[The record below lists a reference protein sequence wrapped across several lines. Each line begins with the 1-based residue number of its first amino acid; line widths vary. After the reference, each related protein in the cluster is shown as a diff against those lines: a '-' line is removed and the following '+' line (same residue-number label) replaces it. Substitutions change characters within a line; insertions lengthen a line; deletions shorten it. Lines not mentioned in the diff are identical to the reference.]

1 MKNKTE
7 EVNEKMLKAQAMEK
21 ALEQVFRE
29 SEIEIVNDSE
39 AHRGHGGYSDGETHF
54 KLIIKSPK
62 FVGMSLLQRHRT
74 VHEAL
79 GPDLISQIHAL
90 ELQLTEK

>member
-1 MKNKTE
+1 
-7 EVNEKMLKAQAMEK
+7 MLKAQAMEK
-21 ALEQVFRE
+21 ALEQVFQE

-54 KLIIKSPK
+54 KLIIKSPT
-62 FVGMSLLQRHRT
+62 FVGMSLLQRHRA

>member
-1 MKNKTE
+1 MS
-7 EVNEKMLKAQAMEK
+7 KAQAMET
-21 ALEQVFRE
+21 ALEQVFQE

-62 FVGMSLLQRHRT
+62 FIGMSRLQT
-74 VHEAL
+74 VSYTH
-79 GPDLISQIHAL
+79 
-90 ELQLTEK
+90 LTLPTICSV

>member
-1 MKNKTE
+1 MS
-7 EVNEKMLKAQAMEK
+7 KAKAIKK
-21 ALEQVFRE
+21 ALDQVFYE
-29 SEIEIVNDSE
+29 SEIEIINDSE

-54 KLIIKSPK
+54 KLCIKSSK
-62 FVGMSLLQRHRT
+62 FVGMSLLQRHRA

-79 GPDLISQIHAL
+79 GSDLLSQIHAL

>member
-1 MKNKTE
+1 
-7 EVNEKMLKAQAMEK
+7 MLKAQAMEE
-21 ALEQVFRE
+21 ALEQVFQE

-54 KLIIKSPK
+54 KLKIKSPK

-90 ELQLTEK
+90 ELQLAEK

>member
-1 MKNKTE
+1 MF
-7 EVNEKMLKAQAMEK
+7 KAQAIKK
-21 ALEQVFRE
+21 ALDQVFYE
-29 SEIEIVNDSE
+29 SEIEIINDSE

-54 KLIIKSPK
+54 KLYIKSSK
-62 FVGMSLLQRHRT
+62 FVGMSLLQRHRA

-79 GPDLISQIHAL
+79 GPDLLSQIHAL

>member
-1 MKNKTE
+1 MS
-7 EVNEKMLKAQAMEK
+7 KAQAMET
-21 ALEQVFRE
+21 ALEQVFQK

-39 AHRGHGGYSDGETHF
+39 AHRGHVGYSDGETHF

-62 FVGMSLLQRHRT
+62 FIGMSRLQRHRA

-79 GPDLISQIHAL
+79 GPNLISQIHAL
-90 ELQLTEK
+90 ELKLSEK

>member
-1 MKNKTE
+1 MS
-7 EVNEKMLKAQAMEK
+7 KAQAIEK
-21 ALEQVFRE
+21 ALERVFQE

-54 KLIIKSPK
+54 KLIIKSSK
-62 FVGMSLLQRHRT
+62 FNGMTRLEKHRA

-79 GPDLISQIHAL
+79 GSHLLRKIHAL
-90 ELQLTEK
+90 ELQLADK

>member
-1 MKNKTE
+1 
-7 EVNEKMLKAQAMEK
+7 MLKAQAMEK
-21 ALEQVFRE
+21 ALKQVFQE
-29 SEIEIVNDSE
+29 SEIVIVNDSE

-62 FVGMSLLQRHRT
+62 FIGMSRLQRHRT
-74 VHEAL
+74 VHQAL
-79 GPDLISQIHAL
+79 GRDIISQIHAL

>member
-1 MKNKTE
+1 MS
-7 EVNEKMLKAQAMEK
+7 KAEAIQK
-21 ALEQVFRE
+21 ALERVFQE

-54 KLIIKSPK
+54 KLIIKSSK
-62 FVGMSLLQRHRT
+62 FNGMSRLKKHRA

-79 GPDLISQIHAL
+79 GSALLRKIHAL
-90 ELQLTEK
+90 ELQLTDK

>member
-1 MKNKTE
+1 MS
-7 EVNEKMLKAQAMEK
+7 KAQAMET
-21 ALEQVFRE
+21 ALEHVFQK

-54 KLIIKSPK
+54 KLIIKSPQ
-62 FVGMSLLQRHRT
+62 FTGMSRLQRHRA

-79 GPDLISQIHAL
+79 GPNLISQIHAL

>member
-1 MKNKTE
+1 
-7 EVNEKMLKAQAMEK
+7 MLKAQAMEK
-21 ALEQVFRE
+21 ALEQVFQE

-39 AHRGHGGYSDGETHF
+39 AHRGHGGYSAGETHF
-54 KLIIKSPK
+54 KLIINSPK
-62 FVGMSLLQRHRT
+62 FVGMSLLQRHRA

-79 GPDLISQIHAL
+79 GPDLIRQIHAL

>member
-1 MKNKTE
+1 
-7 EVNEKMLKAQAMEK
+7 MLKAQVMKK
-21 ALEQVFRE
+21 ALEQVFQK
-29 SEIEIVNDSE
+29 SEIKIVNDSE

-62 FVGMSLLQRHRT
+62 FIGMSRLQRHRA

-79 GPDLISQIHAL
+79 GPNLISQIHAL
-90 ELQLTEK
+90 ELQLSEK

>member
-1 MKNKTE
+1 MS
-7 EVNEKMLKAQAMEK
+7 KARAIET
-21 ALEQVFRE
+21 ALQQVFQE

-54 KLIIKSPK
+54 KLIIKSPE
-62 FVGMSLLQRHRT
+62 FIGMSRLQRHRA

-90 ELQLTEK
+90 ELELTEK

>member
-1 MKNKTE
+1 
-7 EVNEKMLKAQAMEK
+7 MLKAQAMEK
-21 ALEQVFRE
+21 ALELVFQE

-39 AHRGHGGYSDGETHF
+39 SHRGHGGYSDGETHF
-54 KLIIKSPK
+54 KLIIKSSK

>member
-1 MKNKTE
+1 MS
-7 EVNEKMLKAQAMEK
+7 KAQAMET
-21 ALEQVFRE
+21 ASEQVFQE

-62 FVGMSLLQRHRT
+62 FIGMSRLQRHRA

>member
-1 MKNKTE
+1 MS
-7 EVNEKMLKAQAMEK
+7 KAQAMET
-21 ALEQVFRE
+21 ALEQVFQE

-39 AHRGHGGYSDGETHF
+39 AHRGHGGYSDADTHF
-54 KLIIKSPK
+54 KLIIKSST
-62 FVGMSLLQRHRT
+62 FIGMSRLQRHRA

>member
-1 MKNKTE
+1 MS
-7 EVNEKMLKAQAMEK
+7 KAQAIET
-21 ALEQVFRE
+21 ALEQVFQE

-54 KLIIKSPK
+54 KLIIKSPQ
-62 FVGMSLLQRHRT
+62 FTGMSRLQRHRA

-79 GPDLISQIHAL
+79 GPNLISQIHAL

>member
-1 MKNKTE
+1 MK
-7 EVNEKMLKAQAMEK
+7 K
-21 ALEQVFRE
+21 ALEQVFQE

-62 FVGMSLLQRHRT
+62 FVGMSLLQRHRA

-79 GPDLISQIHAL
+79 GLDLISQIQAL
-90 ELQLTEK
+90 ELELTDK

>member
-1 MKNKTE
+1 
-7 EVNEKMLKAQAMEK
+7 MLKAQAMEK
-21 ALEQVFRE
+21 ALEQVFQE

-54 KLIIKSPK
+54 KLIIKSRK
-62 FVGMSLLQRHRT
+62 FIGMTRLQRHRA

-79 GPDLISQIHAL
+79 GSNLIGQIHAL
-90 ELQLTEK
+90 ELELTEK

>member
-1 MKNKTE
+1 
-7 EVNEKMLKAQAMEK
+7 MLKAQAMEK
-21 ALEQVFRE
+21 ALEQVFQE

-54 KLIIKSPK
+54 KLFIKSSK
-62 FVGMSLLQRHRT
+62 FNGMSRLKRHRA

-79 GPDLISQIHAL
+79 GPDLLSQIHAL
-90 ELQLTEK
+90 ELKLTGK